1 LLSVLDQPKGGDAGW
16 REGKSTENLKKF
28 PKAKGAQGR
37 FAGKLSETSKPK
49 DKTGGSETLPPQ
61 ASDTSEEERVEK
73 IPGGYIVRDA
83 NGDGLVYLYYEANE
97 TEALQAN
104 VLTEHEARCL
114 AINVARLLRL
124 VKHND

>member
-1 LLSVLDQPKGGDAGW
+1 MQKAHHFRFYNRAIRTKIGAELRTLFVPTEPTPKRVLELLSVLDQPKGGDAGW
-16 REGKSTENLKKF
+16 GEGESTENPKKF

-37 FAGKLSETSKPK
+37 FASKLSETSNPK

-83 NGDGLVYLYYEANE
+83 NG
-97 TEALQAN
+97 
-104 VLTEHEARCL
+104 
-114 AINVARLLRL
+114 VAR
-124 VKHND
+124 H